1 MTRCRSGLATEWL
14 ATQASRYRGDRI
26 NQGSRGRK
34 VLRTATDGDV
44 DIIRI
49 LRNQEPNREVSINA
63 HEISADEHAGWWAKA
78 SVDPTRRVLIY
89 ERDGVTAGV
98 VNFFDLEL
106 DAEPKTGAW
115 GFFLDAEGLAERG
128 ETLPAWIEVMKD
140 ATGYAFD
147 ELGLDEL
154 HGEVLEHNAVVRQ
167 MNRRFRFVEGEPE
180 IRSAG
185 GREITVFPISL
196 HKDNRRKPKGN

>member
-1 MTRCRSGLATEWL
+1 M
-14 ATQASRYRGDRI
+14 
-26 NQGSRGRK
+26 
-34 VLRTATDGDV
+34 LRTATDGDV

-49 LRNQEPNREVSINA
+49 LRNQEPNREVSVNA

-98 VNFFDLEL
+98 VNFFDLEF
-106 DAEPKTGAW
+106 DTEPKTGAW

-180 IRSAG
+180 IRYAD
-185 GREITVFPISL
+185 GREITVLPISL

>member
-1 MTRCRSGLATEWL
+1 MTPCGDGLATGWL
-14 ATQASRYRGDRI
+14 AAGASQYRGDRI

-44 DIIRI
+44 DIIRV

-63 HEISADEHAGWWAKA
+63 HEISVDEHAGWWKKA

-98 VNFFDLEL
+98 VNFFDLDF
-106 DAEPKTGAW
+106 DARTGAW

-167 MNRRFRFVEGEPE
+167 MNRRFRFVEGEPQT
-180 IRSAG
+180 RSAE

-196 HKDNRRKPKGN
+196 HKDNRRKPKGQS